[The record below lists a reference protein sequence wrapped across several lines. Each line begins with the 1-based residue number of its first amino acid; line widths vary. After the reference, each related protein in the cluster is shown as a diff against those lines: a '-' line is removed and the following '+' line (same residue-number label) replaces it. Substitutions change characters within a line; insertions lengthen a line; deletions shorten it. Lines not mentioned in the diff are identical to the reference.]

1 MLHLLLKSQ
10 INLIKMPKEDK
21 KPAITS
27 ANETVTEFVAR
38 KHADGSEEWK
48 LPSGAICVRKRF
60 TARDSKKCIQIAG
73 GDEDLMMDA
82 IIAETCTFN
91 GKKMTAEEIADNL
104 DGMDY
109 LELLGKLSGVK

>member
-1 MLHLLLKSQ
+1 MA
-10 INLIKMPKEDK
+10 KEEEKK

-27 ANETVTEFVAR
+27 PSETVTDFVAR

-48 LPSGAICVRKRF
+48 LPSGTICVRKKF

-73 GDEDLMMDA
+73 GDEDLMFDA

-91 GKKMTAEEIADNL
+91 GKKIIAEDIADNL